1 VLRAGAQFQLIDHPL
16 YGANTTAMNY
26 AAALTASHPRPDN
39 AFTVLAVEHHVAN
52 NLGDQAAELLK
63 NTALAG
69 GGYRN
74 QFQAVPAAAPV
85 LPRPCARPPR
95 PTCSP
100 PAWWACRTSP
110 HHRARPPRQGAV
122 PLPARRQP
130 QPGWPAARLHAD
142 EQGNAPG
149 NEQSGT
155 WVRVA
160 TPAAG
165 ANWGA
170 VWVPRIGSE
179 VAVQFI
185 EGDIDRPII
194 AGGLTNGD
202 QPRPLRRAWMRA

>member
-1 VLRAGAQFQLIDHPL
+1 
-16 YGANTTAMNY
+16 
-26 AAALTASHPRPDN
+26 
-39 AFTVLAVEHHVAN
+39 VLAVEHHVAN

-63 NTALAG
+63 QTALAK

-85 LPRPCARPPR
+85 LPGLRARPPR

-100 PAWWACRTSP
+100 PAWWACRTKPSP
-110 HHRARPPRQGAV
+110 PSATTASRCSSTSSAARPNPGG
-122 PLPARRQP
+122 LPHAYS
-130 QPGWPAARLHAD
+130 AD
-142 EQGNAPG
+142 ETGNAPG

-202 QPRPLRRAWMRA
+202 QPPPLRRAWMPA